1 MVVSEN
7 SGFSPQIIHLFIGFS
22 IILTIHFGVPLFL
35 ETPICTPPQ
44 KKNIT
49 LEKVTMKEDVSHYF
63 KWSLSFCH
71 VSFQGVYIDGTI
83 CLRDI
88 LMAELVR

>member
-7 SGFSPQIIHLFIGFS
+7 SGTSKSSILIGFS
-22 IILTIHFGVPLFL
+22 IIKHPFWGSSIFGNTHMY
-35 ETPICTPPQ
+35 TPK

-63 KWSLSFCH
+63 KWWLSFCH